1 MPAESPSGSLAR
13 SEKAGKGEGRRDSE
27 GEIRLRRTTGEQ
39 THPAITPNSCSPE
52 GRSVNDAK
60 VFLHTKWT
68 TRWFGDHVCY
78 RRIRSLYLNETLR
91 ANRLIAATRTIDI
104 GRIILQRR
112 GSDKF
117 EIVRFAKEQT
127 RKHIGHSAASL

>member
-1 MPAESPSGSLAR
+1 MSAESPLGSPAR
-13 SEKAGKGEGRRDSE
+13 SEKAGKGVGRRDSE
-27 GEIRLRRTTGEQ
+27 GEIRLRLTTGEQ
-39 THPAITPNSCSPE
+39 THPSFTPNACSPE

-60 VFLHTKWT
+60 VFLHTEWT

-78 RRIRSLYLNETLR
+78 RRLRSLYLNETLR
-91 ANRLIAATRTIDI
+91 TNRLIAATRTINI
-104 GRIILQRR
+104 GRVILRR
-112 GSDKF
+112 SGSDKF